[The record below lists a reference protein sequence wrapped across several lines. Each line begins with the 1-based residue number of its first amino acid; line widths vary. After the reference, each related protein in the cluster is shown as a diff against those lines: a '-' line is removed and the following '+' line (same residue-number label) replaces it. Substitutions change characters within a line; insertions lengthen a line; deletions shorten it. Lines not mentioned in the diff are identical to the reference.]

1 MASTNGKSEGKS
13 NGKPRR
19 KKREE
24 DRYGVLGLDW
34 PLPDDEAETAE
45 SNRARSGER
54 GGETA
59 PNSPDRPDRYP
70 GGGELGP
77 EVATTGE
84 GAAEEHGG
92 GAMPPVLSERDTRDE
107 ARRLLISQNEWDA
120 LDALHEQLDHV
131 EQTLKRVQRT
141 LQALTEAKT
150 AALPGRTVEL
160 LKELRRSS
168 GGRVREEVGPLLK
181 SQAPPFQEDY
191 TTRQPVG
198 MKTSPEGIDVSD
210 DAVREAAGDD
220 VREAFRDPDEVK
232 INVHRPR
239 HEPRPPRPKQAT
251 TIHPYY
257 RPGETPPPE
266 PNLAPGAEQP
276 WPGSPGRPGRPE
288 QAVRC
293 SGNPPAEAERK
304 PDQPLP
310 GRPERAVCCSG
321 NPPAD
326 VERESDQT
334 AATTNGAS
342 PQRTPVVPADQND
355 GDNRRTSRV
364 LTDKVRWTVIHYL
377 EAGLSIRQ
385 AAAFVGC
392 HHTTIV
398 KAMQRDAEFAERI
411 ERAQEIGQ
419 AMPLVR
425 ILRASRRSWQA
436 AAWLL
441 KHQRRHAA
449 S

>member
-1 MASTNGKSEGKS
+1 MRC
-13 NGKPRR
+13 PR
-19 KKREE
+19 
-24 DRYGVLGLDW
+24 
-34 PLPDDEAETAE
+34 
-45 SNRARSGER
+45 
-54 GGETA
+54 
-59 PNSPDRPDRYP
+59 
-70 GGGELGP
+70 GGELGR
-77 EVATTGE
+77 ED
-84 GAAEEHGG
+84 GADE
-92 GAMPPVLSERDTRDE
+92 MPPVLSERDTRDE
-107 ARRLLISQNEWDA
+107 VRRLLISQGEWDA
-120 LDALHEQLDHV
+120 LDALHEQLHHV
-131 EQTLKRVQRT
+131 EETLKRVQRT

-168 GGRVREEVGPLLK
+168 GAHVREEVGPLLK
-181 SQAPPFQEDY
+181 SEAPPFQEDY

-210 DAVREAAGDD
+210 DAASEREAA
-220 VREAFRDPDEVK
+220 RESFRDPDQVK
-232 INVHRPR
+232 ITVHRAS
-239 HEPRPPRPKQAT
+239 HEPRPVQPKQAT

-266 PNLAPGAEQP
+266 PDTALGAEKA
-276 WPGSPGRPGRPE
+276 WPESSSRPE
-288 QAVRC
+288 RAVRC
-293 SGNPPAEAERK
+293 SGNPPAE
-304 PDQPLP
+304 
-310 GRPERAVCCSG
+310 G
-321 NPPAD
+321 
-326 VERESDQT
+326 EREAGPT
-334 AATTNGAS
+334 AATTKCAS
-342 PQRTPVVPADQND
+342 SQRPPVDPAYQDNTDNQRTA
-355 GDNRRTSRV
+355 RV

-398 KAMQRDAEFAERI
+398 KATQRDAEFAERI

-441 KHQRRHAA
+441 KHQARREA